1 MAEYGIAIYNP
12 DGSIYF
18 KTGNNTLVEII
29 SDKVISINTADNT
42 RIERVKVPYSVN
54 LRSEVWYDY
63 RLSDVIRGLRNVEFL
78 AYENIP
84 VVPYDLDDEG
94 GFTEFFYKW
103 SGDVL
108 SLGFEQNISSDRIK
122 RFYAGEAVS
131 YRLYGVM

>member
-12 DGSIYF
+12 DGSIHF

-42 RIERVKVPYSVN
+42 RIERVEVPYSVN

-94 GFTEFFYKW
+94 GFTEFF
-103 SGDVL
+103 L
-108 SLGFEQNISSDRIK
+108 
-122 RFYAGEAVS
+122 
-131 YRLYGVM
+131 